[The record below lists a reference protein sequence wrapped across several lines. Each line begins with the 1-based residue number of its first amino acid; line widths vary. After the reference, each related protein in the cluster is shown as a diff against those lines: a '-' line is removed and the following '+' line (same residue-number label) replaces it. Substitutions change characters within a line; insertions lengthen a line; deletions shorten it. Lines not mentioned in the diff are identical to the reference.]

1 MKIRNGFVSNSSS
14 SSFVI
19 TNMNEV
25 EKDKL
30 FRVDVKKLNFWQKIK
45 VFKYLIQEKED
56 NVEKSKWT
64 LFKNFFLKPFYLTG
78 YICNS
83 HDSWVYFIKDKN
95 TFEYSQGGGYNPYDE
110 EYYDEIADFVWL
122 RKE

>member
-19 TNMNEV
+19 TNINEV

-30 FRVDVKKLNFWQKIK
+30 LGYDAKKLNIWQKIK

-56 NVEKSKWT
+56 NTKKSKWT
-64 LFKNFFLKPFYLTG
+64 LFKNFLLKPFYLTE

-83 HDSWVYFIKDKN
+83 LDSWNYFVEDKN
-95 TFEYSQGGGYNPYDE
+95 TFEYSQGSGYNPYDYE
-110 EYYDEIADFVWL
+110 RYIEIDDFIWL
-122 RKE
+122 RKG

>member
-30 FRVDVKKLNFWQKIK
+30 LGYAAKKLNIWQKIK

-56 NVEKSKWT
+56 NAKKSKWT
-64 LFKNFFLKPFYLTG
+64 LFKNFFLKPFYLTE
-78 YICNS
+78 YIYEAQ
-83 HDSWVYFIKDKN
+83 DSWGYFLDDEN
-95 TFEYSQGGGYNPYDE
+95 TFEYSQGSGYGPYDE
-110 EYYDEIADFVWL
+110 EYYDEIDDFIWL

>member
-25 EKDKL
+25 EEDKL
-30 FRVDVKKLNFWQKIK
+30 FRVDIKKLNIWQKIK

-56 NVEKSKWT
+56 NAKKSKWT
-64 LFKNFFLKPFYLTG
+64 LIKNFLFKSFYLK
-78 YICNS
+78 S
-83 HDSWVYFIKDKN
+83 HY
-95 TFEYSQGGGYNPYDE
+95 
-110 EYYDEIADFVWL
+110 
-122 RKE
+122 

>member
-19 TNMNEV
+19 TNINEV

-30 FRVDVKKLNFWQKIK
+30 LGYDVKKLNIWQKIK

-56 NVEKSKWT
+56 NAKKSKWT
-64 LFKNFFLKPFYLTG
+64 LIKNFLFKSFYLTE

-83 HDSWVYFIKDKN
+83 LDSWNYFVEDKN
-95 TFEYSQGGGYNPYDE
+95 TFEYSQGSGYNPYD
-110 EYYDEIADFVWL
+110 YGRYVEIDDFIWL
-122 RKE
+122 RK

>member
-25 EKDKL
+25 EEDKL
-30 FRVDVKKLNFWQKIK
+30 FRVDIKKLNIWQKIK

-56 NVEKSKWT
+56 NAKKSKWT
-64 LFKNFFLKPFYLTG
+64 LFKNFLLKPFYLTG
-78 YICNS
+78 YICDS
-83 HDSWVYFIKDKN
+83 LDSWNYFIEDKN
-95 TFEYSQGGGYNPYDE
+95 TFEYSQGSGYNPYDYE
-110 EYYDEIADFVWL
+110 RYVEIDDFIWL